1 MTLEAG
7 DLETLDMTAG
17 GPGSSSAHHGH
28 SARCA
33 DGESQFHSAGEIASS
48 AVEETHADK

>member
-1 MTLEAG
+1 MTLEAV
-7 DLETLDMTAG
+7 DLKKLDFTAG

-33 DGESQFHSAGEIASS
+33 DGGSQFPSAGEIASS